1 MIVSNAAGE
10 ASPPTWVTCIPV
22 LPAQY
27 ASQIRSAASAS
38 VSIPWNSWPARIE
51 GSLDKKRA
59 LLEVAGSSFK
69 ELILRRRAVG
79 LRSPEPIRF
88 ESSLSRWVCDLPKAL
103 IRFFFR
109 LVYFS
114 ASGGLIWKPLDLLGR
129 FYVQC
134 ANDIIVFCLVLCN
147 VFCTKLGRRPG
158 EPHLGCC
165 GPELCHFNGHSVELA
180 ARLQGL

>member
-10 ASPPTWVTCIPV
+10 ASPPTWVTCILV

-27 ASQIRSAASAS
+27 ASVCSLGKCFHTLELLASK
-38 VSIPWNSWPARIE
+38 NTTYIE

-59 LLEVAGSSFK
+59 LFEVAGSSFK

-109 LVYFS
+109 LVYFP
-114 ASGGLIWKPLDLLGR
+114 ASGGLMWKPLDLLSR

-134 ANDIIVFCLVLCN
+134 PNDIIVFCLVLCN
-147 VFCTKLGRRPG
+147 VFCTKLGLRPG
-158 EPHLGCC
+158 EPHLGSC
-165 GPELCHFNGHSVELA
+165 GPELCQFN
-180 ARLQGL
+180 